1 MSATNT
7 ERPIAAPGLRIRTKS
22 GEVLDLA
29 EIRRRFVPASQ
40 NESISHADTVLPLL
54 DSLEAALSVPTEP
67 YNVGRR
73 GDVVSGANDMR
84 GRIHRAAGVVEDDA
98 PEFPEWLTRDQALS
112 AARHAF
118 PEHGEL
124 RVVSY
129 EAGTC
134 GDKPLWY
141 IVVSNGERETSVAF
155 PRALEEQP

>member
-1 MSATNT
+1 MK
-7 ERPIAAPGLRIRTKS
+7 IRTKS
-22 GEVLDLA
+22 GEVLDLDEVQARA
-29 EIRRRFVPASQ
+29 ESTLKKQEERFGGPIPSVTLALV
-40 NESISHADTVLPLL
+40 ESLK
-54 DSLEAALSVPTEP
+54 AALSVPTEP

-155 PRALEEQP
+155 PRALEETN